1 MFLACGE
8 FSEACKEYVIA
19 FLPVSDAQ
27 GNPTQDVT
35 PVAVLGLRQDENLY
49 VEANGRWDAR
59 YLPAYMRRY
68 PLSYA
73 RTAEEQNSVMVDA
86 DWEGFNDTEGELL
99 IEENGEPAPYL
110 QQMMHFLDVYDAD
123 AQRTRLVCERLV
135 ALDLMRPVNI
145 DMTMADGSKLS
156 ASGLQVIDEQK
167 LKALPDEQALELVRN
182 GVMGLVHAH
191 LISTTNLPRLTER
204 MALRADA
211 EAKGAVP
218 AK

>member
-1 MFLACGE
+1 MSLSTLYRNPVPLDRTQHRGKRIRTLSDFSLASKANAMFLACGE

-110 QQMMHFLDVYDAD
+110 QQMMHF
-123 AQRTRLVCERLV
+123 
-135 ALDLMRPVNI
+135 
-145 DMTMADGSKLS
+145 
-156 ASGLQVIDEQK
+156 
-167 LKALPDEQALELVRN
+167 
-182 GVMGLVHAH
+182 
-191 LISTTNLPRLTER
+191 
-204 MALRADA
+204 
-211 EAKGAVP
+211 
-218 AK
+218 

>member
-1 MFLACGE
+1 
-8 FSEACKEYVIA
+8 
-19 FLPVSDAQ
+19 
-27 GNPTQDVT
+27 
-35 PVAVLGLRQDENLY
+35 
-49 VEANGRWDAR
+49 
-59 YLPAYMRRY
+59 
-68 PLSYA
+68 
-73 RTAEEQNSVMVDA
+73 
-86 DWEGFNDTEGELL
+86 
-99 IEENGEPAPYL
+99 
-110 QQMMHFLDVYDAD
+110 
-123 AQRTRLVCERLV
+123 
-135 ALDLMRPVNI
+135 
-145 DMTMADGSKLS
+145 MTMADGSKLS